1 MEIRTKKEMIL
12 EVLADALDN
21 YTDEEIEKIVLTI
34 NADNGE
40 IRETTIN
47 FAEKIVY

>member
-1 MEIRTKKEMIL
+1 MMTKREMIL
-12 EVLADALDN
+12 ETLTEALDN

-40 IRETTIN
+40 IRETIIN
-47 FAEKIVY
+47 FAQGVIKY